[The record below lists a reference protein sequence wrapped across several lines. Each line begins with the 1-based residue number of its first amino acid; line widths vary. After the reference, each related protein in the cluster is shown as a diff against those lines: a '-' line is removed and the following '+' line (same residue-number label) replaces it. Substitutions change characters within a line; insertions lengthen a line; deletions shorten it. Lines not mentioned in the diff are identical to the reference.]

1 MHFTFRF
8 FLKVKISGGVFGR
21 PSGQKRMAV
30 VANFLFVSFSPPT
43 LKAKRPVGV
52 EGALFFLLLLL
63 PLHTR
68 KRGKRASRG
77 QQLGFSLSLPPLFL
91 SYYRQTKIPSFVPW
105 PYSRGPQAGNT
116 ISSNSSSS
124 LYKPTTSSSSFHS
137 LIFLFF
143 FFSNW
148 RPKRNLF
155 LGWGFLFPFVCVVP
169 PMFFCLANSFGKRKT
184 GFIKIRFLHT
194 RTYTG

>member
-30 VANFLFVSFSPPT
+30 VANFLFVSFSPPPHFKGET
-43 LKAKRPVGV
+43 TCWGWRGS
-52 EGALFFLLLLL
+52 FFFLLLL

-124 LYKPTTSSSSFHS
+124 LYKPTTSSSSSFHS

-143 FFSNW
+143 SNW
-148 RPKRNLF
+148 RLKRNLF
-155 LGWGFLFPFVCVVP
+155 
-169 PMFFCLANSFGKRKT
+169 
-184 GFIKIRFLHT
+184 
-194 RTYTG
+194 

>member
-1 MHFTFRF
+1 MENRKCILRSGFSWKWRF
-8 FLKVKISGGVFGR
+8 LGVFLVARRG
-21 PSGQKRMAV
+21 KRGWQWLPTSS
-30 VANFLFVSFSPPT
+30 LFRSPPPPT

-52 EGALFFLLLLL
+52 EGALFFFLLLL

-124 LYKPTTSSSSFHS
+124 LYKPTTSSSSSFHS

-143 FFSNW
+143 SNW
-148 RPKRNLF
+148 RLKRNLF
-155 LGWGFLFPFVCVVP
+155 
-169 PMFFCLANSFGKRKT
+169 
-184 GFIKIRFLHT
+184 
-194 RTYTG
+194 